1 MQGLYLNSIHKSLQK
16 ELLPHCKK
24 RAGELCVLD
33 KGNIFQVVCLRG
45 DLREEV
51 NAFQQESPS
60 L

>member
-1 MQGLYLNSIHKSLQK
+1 MQFLYLNSMHKSLQK
-16 ELLPHCKK
+16 ELLSPCKK
-24 RAGELCVLD
+24 RATKLCVLD

-45 DLREEV
+45 DLTEEV